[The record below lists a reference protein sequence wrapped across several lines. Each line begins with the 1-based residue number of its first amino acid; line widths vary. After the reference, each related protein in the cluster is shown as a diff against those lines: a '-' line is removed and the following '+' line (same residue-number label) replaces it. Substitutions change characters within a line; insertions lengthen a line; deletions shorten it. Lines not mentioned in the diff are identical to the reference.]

1 MTLYTKLRRL
11 YSQPLEERLQILE
24 REMTQALDKLD
35 PLLADLEPQGL
46 ASVKAV
52 HGERNA
58 SMVEIMQESAANL
71 RRHLASLSQRNL
83 QERETLRH
91 VRHDLRGPLGTLRG
105 ATVVLSRLD
114 AKLPGGA
121 PIAERAGTALAL
133 CNDMRDILE
142 ALTEEHDRPPID

>member
-1 MTLYTKLRRL
+1 MTLYARLRRL
-11 YSQPLEERLQILE
+11 YPQPLDHRLQVLE
-24 REMTQALDKLD
+24 REMTPALDRLD
-35 PLLADLEPQGL
+35 PLLDDLRPEGV

-58 SMVEIMQESAANL
+58 SMVEIMQESGATL
-71 RRHLASLSQRNL
+71 RRHLQFLGQRNL

-114 AKLPGGA
+114 VSLPGAG
-121 PIAERAGTALAL
+121 PIAARAEVALSI
-133 CNDMRDILE
+133 CNDLRDILE
-142 ALTEEHDRPPID
+142 ALTEEQERPPID